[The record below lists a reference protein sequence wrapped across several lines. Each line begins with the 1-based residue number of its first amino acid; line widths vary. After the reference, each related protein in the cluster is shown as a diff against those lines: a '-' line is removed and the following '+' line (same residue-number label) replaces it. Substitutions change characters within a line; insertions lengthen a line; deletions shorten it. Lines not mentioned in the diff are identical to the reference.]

1 MDISK
6 YNSVG
11 EWYKNAKENGYSVP
25 LEMCRGLE
33 KIMKE
38 KNMTLTEAY
47 DFLLKDKKAVLTGR
61 TYIFDISVLNGK

>member
-11 EWYKNAKENGYSVP
+11 EWYKDAKENGYSVP

-33 KIMKE
+33 KTMK
-38 KNMTLTEAY
+38 KDGMTLSEAY
-47 DFLLKDKKAVLTGR
+47 NFLLENKKVVLTEK
-61 TYIFDISVLNGK
+61 TYIFDISVLNEK